1 MLLQLTEVMVFLK
14 VLLVQAFIGMFEL
27 VVLSLDA
34 LDLLFEV
41 SELRVEVLA
50 LNVRFLKSLI
60 RLHYLRV
67 LLLSHPFGG

>member
-41 SELRVEVLA
+41 S
-50 LNVRFLKSLI
+50 
-60 RLHYLRV
+60 
-67 LLLSHPFGG
+67 